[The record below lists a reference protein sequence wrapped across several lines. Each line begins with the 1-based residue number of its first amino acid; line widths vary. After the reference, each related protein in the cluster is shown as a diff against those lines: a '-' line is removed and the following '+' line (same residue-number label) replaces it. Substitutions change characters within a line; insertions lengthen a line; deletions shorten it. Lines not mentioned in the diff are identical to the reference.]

1 MSRPSE
7 SLHVLLTMLSSDKL
21 RPDTRAVWNAF
32 DGHPLLKGFVLI
44 GGTAL
49 TLRIGHRVSEDLDLA
64 YTERKLPKVQIAAL
78 VKHLAGMGVDMRL
91 MQNPLD
97 EEEFFNS
104 GLDLAD
110 YQQNFIVYPNDPAEQ
125 GGGVKVSLVCYDPPM
140 GEFIKSQPDDALRV
154 ATVGEIFET
163 KAWVCSERSKT
174 RDWVDMYTLI
184 HHHGYSFDDM
194 RAVFSRLN
202 RLAAFNNAASRLRL
216 AAPGAADEGY
226 LSLMADAPSLDEMR
240 AFFNEGLDALELKLA
255 KAAFIGK
262 SLG

>member
-1 MSRPSE
+1 MNK
-7 SLHVLLTMLSSDKL
+7 HSDKL
-21 RPDTRAVWNAF
+21 RPDTRAVWAAF

-64 YTERKLPKVQIAAL
+64 YTARKLPKVQIAAL
-78 VKHLAGMGVDMRL
+78 VKHLAGVGVDMRL
-91 MQNPLD
+91 AQNPLD

-104 GLDLAD
+104 GLDLND
-110 YQQNFIVYPNDPAEQ
+110 YQQNFMVNAGGVTARQ
-125 GGGVKVSLVCYDPPM
+125 VGGVKVSLVCHDPPM
-140 GEFIKSQPDDALRV
+140 AEFIKGQPGDALRV

-174 RDWVDMYTLI
+174 RDWLDMYTLI
-184 HHHGYSFDDM
+184 NHHGYSFDDM
-194 RAVFSRLN
+194 RAVYGRLN
-202 RLAAFNNAASRLRL
+202 RLAAFNNATSRLRL

-226 LSLMADAPSLDEMR
+226 LSLMLDAPSLDEMR
-240 AFFNEGLDALELKLA
+240 AFFNQELDALEMKLA
-255 KAAFIGK
+255 KAAFDAK